1 MIVFKTYWCIVKR
14 YWWIVFLYVAILTS
28 LSIINLSA
36 TPAMDFTDTK
46 PQITIINQSTADP
59 STTPYTNNFLDYLKN
74 NTEIVELT
82 SDKITDAL
90 FYQETSLVLYLPQDL
105 EQQITSG
112 QKITLD
118 YQTTGN
124 YSSELTKNLITRY
137 FELQNTEANNLSA
150 LNHKLSASPTVN
162 LAVKNT
168 TNLKKISSFFNF
180 ASYTITA
187 IILYITCFINA
198 SFNKTTTKKRTLV
211 SSLPLTKYNFTL
223 LLSSSIFAFTV
234 FLLFIVLSFLVLG
247 NIIFTPLFLFHLLA
261 TFLFTLC
268 ALTLAQLVSSFAL
281 SKEAISGVVNLLSLA
296 PAFLS
301 GAFIPSIFLPD
312 FILTIAH
319 IFPSFWYID
328 INTKI
333 TTLEQL
339 NFNSFLTLLPNFL
352 ILILFSLIFIILNLL
367 LNKYRRRSV

>member
-36 TPAMDFTDTK
+36 TPAMDFTDIK

-59 STTPYTNNFLDYLKN
+59 STTPYTNNFLEYLRN

-281 SKEAISGVVNLLSLA
+281 SKEALSGVVNLLSLA

>member
-59 STTPYTNNFLDYLKN
+59 STTPYTNNFLEYLRN
-74 NTEIVELT
+74 NTEIVEL
-82 SDKITDAL
+82 SADKITDAL

-112 QKITLD
+112 QKITLN

-211 SSLPLTKYNFTL
+211 SSLPLTKYNLAL

-247 NIIFTPLFLFHLLA
+247 SIIFTPLFLFHLLA

-352 ILILFSLIFIILNLL
+352 VLILFSLIFIILNLI

>member
-59 STTPYTNNFLDYLKN
+59 STTPYTNNFLEYLRN

>member
-28 LSIINLSA
+28 LSVINLSA

-59 STTPYTNNFLDYLKN
+59 STTPYTNNFLEYLRN
-74 NTEIVELT
+74 NTEIVEL
-82 SDKITDAL
+82 SADKITDAL

-112 QKITLD
+112 QKITLN

-211 SSLPLTKYNFTL
+211 SSLPLTKYNLAL

-247 NIIFTPLFLFHLLA
+247 SIIFTPLFLFHLLA

-352 ILILFSLIFIILNLL
+352 VLILFSLIFIILNLL

>member
-1 MIVFKTYWCIVKR
+1 MIVFKTYWCIAKR

-28 LSIINLSA
+28 LSVINLSA

-59 STTPYTNNFLDYLKN
+59 STTPYTNNFLEYLRN
-74 NTEIVELT
+74 NTEIVELS

-112 QKITLD
+112 QKITLN

-137 FELQNTEANNLSA
+137 FELQNTEANNLST
-150 LNHKLSASPTVN
+150 LNRKLSASPTVN

-211 SSLPLTKYNFTL
+211 SSLPLTKYNLAL
-223 LLSSSIFAFTV
+223 LLSSSIFALTV

-247 NIIFTPLFLFHLLA
+247 SIIFTPLFLFHLLA
-261 TFLFTLC
+261 TFLFTIC
-268 ALTLAQLVSSFAL
+268 ALTLAQLVSSFDL

-352 ILILFSLIFIILNLL
+352 VLILFSLIFIILNLL